1 MLKLS
6 IKTKQVLKV
15 MFSAERQDEARDLIE
30 SECGRNIPFCES
42 NSSEDMERIRFS
54 VLKISEGDLH
64 KLREAIDL
72 ARNDWRDLFMAAGF
86 GHDTVE
92 HVRWYRTVIRQKS

>member
-30 SECGRNIPFCES
+30 DECGRNIPFCEN
-42 NSSEDMERIRFS
+42 NSGAT
-54 VLKISEGDLH
+54 L
-64 KLREAIDL
+64 
-72 ARNDWRDLFMAAGF
+72 
-86 GHDTVE
+86 
-92 HVRWYRTVIRQKS
+92 